1 MLPEFDKN
9 AAYLWAII
17 SLGLALPI
25 LLIAYSHIRLALA
38 ERRLARLRETEPDA

>member
-25 LLIAYSHIRLALA
+25 LMVAYSHIRLVLA
-38 ERRLARLRETEPDA
+38 RRRLDQLRNTESDN